1 VVDERIGPGL
11 RERKKARTRDGI
23 RRQAL
28 RLFRE
33 QGYHATTMEQIA
45 RAADVAPSTL
55 FRYFPTKD
63 DLARL
68 SDYHALGPRV
78 AELFGALPS
87 DGDVLADLRTALRT
101 AVDELPE
108 DERRARAERD
118 VLIATVPELWAANLG
133 LVEEGTRV
141 LRDLLARRTGRSAH
155 DVAVRSLAG
164 AVVGVCVQALA
175 DCADRPDT
183 DPLAAVDEAL
193 GALRA
198 GLEL

>member
-1 VVDERIGPGL
+1 MDERAGRDGL
-11 RERKKARTRDGI
+11 RERKKARTRNGI
-23 RRQAL
+23 RREAL

-33 QGYHATTMEQIA
+33 QGYQATTMEQIA

-78 AELFGALPS
+78 VELFEALPAG
-87 DGDVLADLRTALRT
+87 GDVLTDLRAVLRA
-101 AVDELPE
+101 AVAELPE

-118 VLIATVPELWAANLG
+118 VLVATVPELWAANLG
-133 LVEEGTRV
+133 LVGEGARV
-141 LRDLLARRTGRSAH
+141 LRDLIARRTGRSPRDA
-155 DVAVRSLAG
+155 AVRSLAG

-175 DCADRPDT
+175 DCADRPDA
-183 DPLAAVDEAL
+183 DPVEAVDEAL